1 MVNQIPL
8 NLEKQITMLKKLFA
22 LIVIATMGIGAAN
35 AEFRFGIKA
44 GLNVNNLHLNDPK
57 QIFDKDNGTGWTAGV
72 MTEFQV
78 PLIGLCFDLSLM
90 YTRMNTDFDEI
101 YPSQPGNDL
110 LANQLNLGKNFI
122 EIPLDIKYK
131 ISLPVV
137 GNIISP
143 YIFTGPAFAFKL
155 DKNTFQYF
163 KSKTCQ
169 VAWNVGLGLQLVKHL
184 QIGAS
189 YGFGLNNVANFT
201 GLVNAEQVKV
211 KNNYWT
217 ITAAYLF

>member
-1 MVNQIPL
+1 M
-8 NLEKQITMLKKLFA
+8 
-22 LIVIATMGIGAAN
+22 IGAGTA
-35 AEFRFGIKA
+35 AADLRFGIKA
-44 GLNVNNLHLNDPK
+44 GLNVNNLHLNEPAK
-57 QIFDKDNGTGWTAGV
+57 ILDKDNGTGWTAGV
-72 MTEFQV
+72 MTEFQI
-78 PLIGLCFDLSLM
+78 PLIGLGFDLSLM
-90 YTRMNTDFDEI
+90 YTRMNTDLDEI
-101 YPSQPGNDL
+101 YVD
-110 LANQLNLGKNFI
+110 QLPDYGVTPEEVNIGKNFL
-122 EIPLDIKYK
+122 EIPLNIKYK
-131 ISLPVV
+131 ISIPII
-137 GNIISP
+137 GNILAP

-155 DKNTFQYF
+155 DKNTFEYF

-201 GLVNAEQVKV
+201 GFVNAEKFKV